1 MDYDVIADL
10 GICGVPAYYSSG
22 DLIPHPPPPA
32 QTNSQICPLSLH
44 LSYYLVFRR
53 TATIMDSPPP
63 PNNNHNNNND
73 RSNSLRAKEEA
84 LARGGRN
91 NGVNENGD
99 VEMFNLQDNGLVVV
113 MFLMSVAGWMLR
125 ERCVC

>member
-1 MDYDVIADL
+1 
-10 GICGVPAYYSSG
+10 
-22 DLIPHPPPPA
+22 
-32 QTNSQICPLSLH
+32 
-44 LSYYLVFRR
+44 
-53 TATIMDSPPP
+53 MDSPPP

>member
-1 MDYDVIADL
+1 
-10 GICGVPAYYSSG
+10 
-22 DLIPHPPPPA
+22 
-32 QTNSQICPLSLH
+32 
-44 LSYYLVFRR
+44 
-53 TATIMDSPPP
+53 MDSPPP

-84 LARGGRN
+84 LARGGRRN

>member
-1 MDYDVIADL
+1 
-10 GICGVPAYYSSG
+10 
-22 DLIPHPPPPA
+22 
-32 QTNSQICPLSLH
+32 
-44 LSYYLVFRR
+44 
-53 TATIMDSPPP
+53 MDSPPP

-73 RSNSLRAKEEA
+73 RSNSLRAKDEA

>member
-1 MDYDVIADL
+1 
-10 GICGVPAYYSSG
+10 
-22 DLIPHPPPPA
+22 
-32 QTNSQICPLSLH
+32 
-44 LSYYLVFRR
+44 
-53 TATIMDSPPP
+53 MDSPPP
-63 PNNNHNNNND
+63 PNNNNNNND
-73 RSNSLRAKEEA
+73 RSNTLRAKEEA
-84 LARGGRN
+84 LARGGVNSNR